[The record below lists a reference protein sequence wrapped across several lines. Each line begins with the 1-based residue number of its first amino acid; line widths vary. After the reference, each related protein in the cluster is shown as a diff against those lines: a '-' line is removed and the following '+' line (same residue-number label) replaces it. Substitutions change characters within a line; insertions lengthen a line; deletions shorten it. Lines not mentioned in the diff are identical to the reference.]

1 MSSNLSFG
9 LSEAT
14 TNGTSFGSWGT
25 GVQNHSIGASAVP
38 SASAPSMP
46 DVSVGSS
53 TTGTDQA
60 ATATQTG
67 QGPGFW
73 SKGGGAELALGGI
86 EVLGNLWSSF
96 QAHKMAKKQMAFARE
111 QWNTNLANQTQTYN
125 TALEDRIRSR
135 HHTEGRGSGETDAY
149 LEEHSL

>member
-14 TNGTSFGSWGT
+14 TNGNQFGAWGT
-25 GVQNHSIGASAVP
+25 GIKNYSMGSPVTPSVSTAFNPNVTVASPNAGVN
-38 SASAPSMP
+38 
-46 DVSVGSS
+46 
-53 TTGTDQA
+53 QA
-60 ATATQTG
+60 ATGAQTG

-73 SKGGGAELALGGI
+73 SKEGGAGLVLGGI
-86 EVLGNLWSSF
+86 QVLGNLWSSY
-96 QAHKMAKKQMAFARE
+96 QAHKMAKEQIAFARE
-111 QWNTNLANQTQTYN
+111 QWNTNLTNQTQTYN

-135 HHTEGRGSGETDAY
+135 HHTEGRGSEETNTY